1 MQMLTIDA
9 NVFFKILHQEHDSA
23 IKVIQKAVFP
33 PCMIVFIMRWRLILT
48 VFLSRL
54 MKSILKNRNNLA
66 LSYCCEIGSNLNIK
80 R

>member
-33 PCMIVFIMRWRLILT
+33 PCMTAFIMR
-48 VFLSRL
+48 
-54 MKSILKNRNNLA
+54 
-66 LSYCCEIGSNLNIK
+66 
-80 R
+80 